1 MADKIHLSVIS
12 ADGLKL
18 DRMVSYV
25 LIPAETGSVGVLA
38 DHLPMLCAVKHD
50 VMKCWSEQKEEVSL
64 EVRDGIASV
73 SGNEVTFLVA
83 DAKEVNRTM

>member
-1 MADKIHLSVIS
+1 MADRIHLSVIS
-12 ADGLKL
+12 ADGPKL

-38 DHLPMLCAVKHD
+38 DHLPMLCAVKHG
-50 VMKCWSEQKEEVSL
+50 VMKCRFEQKAEISF

-73 SGNEVTFLVA
+73 SENEVAFLVT
-83 DAKEVNRTM
+83 DAKEVTGTM